1 MDSVTCEF
9 MEFAAEE
16 GYAPSSMTL
25 SPDMNSSDE
34 AKNGGGPEM
43 R

>member
-1 MDSVTCEF
+1 

-16 GYAPSSMTL
+16 GYPPSSMTL
-25 SPDMNSSDE
+25 SPDMNSSDD
-34 AKNGGGPEM
+34 AKNGGEPEM

>member
-1 MDSVTCEF
+1 

-25 SPDMNSSDE
+25 SPDMDSSDD
-34 AKNGGGPEM
+34 AKNDGGPEV

>member
-1 MDSVTCEF
+1 
-9 MEFAAEE
+9 MEFVAAE
-16 GYAPSSMTL
+16 GYTPSSMTL
-25 SPDMNSSDE
+25 SPDMDSSDD